1 MSELHTY
8 LTVDHNWLLVA
19 LVIVC
24 LLASAV
30 AAAALID
37 LHSKRKLLQQKSQ
50 LDTALETMEQGL
62 CMFDAEGRI
71 VLCNDRYAT
80 MMGLS
85 VPSLEGLSLLNLLI
99 KYRNSVGV
107 DTSDAEQ
114 VFARVLADAREGKS
128 TTKIIKTS
136 AGRTLRVNDQP
147 IGKGGGWVST
157 FDDIT
162 EWRQAQ
168 EQLKESEERY
178 RLLAEYSTDMIVI
191 VDRDGRRLYVSPA
204 CRTLLGYEPDE
215 MLQIHTLDSV
225 HPDEVPLVR
234 EVLANR
240 KTEGTLRYRMRQKD
254 GRYVWVEAAGGPKK
268 FAGEAPLHVTV
279 VRNIEERIAAEDRL
293 VQANKRLHALAD
305 EASKKSNQLEA
316 AIANI
321 SQGFCMFDVEQR
333 LLIHNDRYI
342 EMYGL
347 PRELIVPGC
356 TFRSILQYRK
366 TVGGFAG
373 DVDEFI
379 AQMSSAHAKGE
390 PHHATTRAKVGRT
403 IAVINHPVPDG
414 GWVAT
419 HEDITERKRAEAKIE
434 QLAHFDTLT
443 SLANRNLFRDKIEE
457 ALARWHRF
465 RAEFAI
471 FLLDLDKFKQVND
484 TFGHHAGDALL
495 QAVAARIRESIRE
508 VDLAARL
515 GGDEFALIISRG
527 TESLLDGSQTL
538 AARLIEG
545 IGVPFE
551 IEGQR
556 VIVGCSI
563 GIALAPKHGLQSD
576 QLLRNADLAL
586 YKSKNSGRNRFQ
598 VFSDELKAEADSRNE
613 LENDLRQ
620 AIWREEFSICYQ
632 PFVSLETGAVLGMEA
647 LARWHHPA
655 KGPIPP
661 DEFIPIAEEADLIG
675 RLGEWVLTK
684 ACHDAAKM
692 PDHFKIAVNISASQF
707 AKSNL
712 VDSVIFALVDSQLSP
727 ERLEIEITE
736 GVLLKETA
744 QNLET
749 LRQLQNLG
757 VSIALDDFGVGY
769 SSLSY
774 LTSFTFN
781 KVKIDRS
788 FVGKMG
794 MSEARAVIKSVVQLA
809 KTLKLSICAEGI
821 ETEEQLLDVKSLGV
835 EVGQGYLFGRPEP
848 LDKLQYHA
856 PLESKSTAA

>member
-1 MSELHTY
+1 MSQLHTY
-8 LTVDHNWLLVA
+8 VTADRDWLLFLLAV
-19 LVIVC
+19 VC

-37 LHSKRKLLQQKSQ
+37 LHSKRKLRQQKS
-50 LDTALETMEQGL
+50 LLGTALESMEQGL
-62 CMFDAEGRI
+62 CMFDADGRI
-71 VLCNDRYAT
+71 VLCNDRYAA

-85 VPSLEGLSLLNLLI
+85 VPSLKGLSLLNLLI
-99 KYRNSVGV
+99 KYRNSVGA
-107 DTSDAEQ
+107 DTGDAEQ

-136 AGRTLRVNDQP
+136 AGRTLRVSDQP
-147 IGKGGGWVST
+147 IAKRGGWVST

-178 RLLAEYSTDMIVI
+178 RLLAEYSTDMIMI
-191 VDRDGRRLYVSPA
+191 VDRDGHRLYVSPA
-204 CRTLLGYEPDE
+204 CRTLLGYEPEE
-215 MLQIHTLDSV
+215 MFQIHTLDSV
-225 HPDEVPLVR
+225 HPDDVPLVK
-234 EVLANR
+234 EELASR
-240 KTEGTLRYRMRQKD
+240 QTEGTLRYRMRHRD
-254 GRYVWVEAAGGPKK
+254 GRYVWIEAAGGPKK
-268 FAGEAPLHVTV
+268 FAGEAHLHVTV
-279 VRNIEERIAAEDRL
+279 VRNIEERIAAEERL
-293 VQANKRLHALAD
+293 IEANRQLHALAD
-305 EASKKSNQLEA
+305 EASKKSDQLEA

-321 SQGFCMFDVEQR
+321 SQGLCMFDAEQR
-333 LLIHNDRYI
+333 LLVHNGRYV

-356 TFRSILQYRK
+356 SFRSILQYRK
-366 TVGGFAG
+366 AVGYFPG

-379 AQMSSAHAKGE
+379 GLMSLAHAKGQ
-390 PHHATTRAKVGRT
+390 PHYATTQAGEGRT
-403 IAVINHPVPDG
+403 ISVINHPMPGG

-419 HEDITERKRAEAKIE
+419 HEDITERKTAEAKIE
-434 QLAHFDTLT
+434 QLAHFDALT
-443 SLANRNLFRDKIEE
+443 SLANRNLFREKIED
-457 ALARWHRF
+457 ALTHWHRF
-465 RAEFAI
+465 RGEFAI
-471 FLLDLDKFKQVND
+471 FLLDLDRFKQVND

-495 QAVAARIRESIRE
+495 QAVAARIRELIRE

-515 GGDEFALIISRG
+515 GGDEFALIIGPGR
-527 TESLLDGSQTL
+527 ESLLSGSQTL

-545 IGVPFE
+545 IGAPYE

-556 VIVGCSI
+556 VVVGCSI
-563 GIALAPKHGLQSD
+563 GIALAPEHGLQSD
-576 QLLRNADLAL
+576 QLLKNADLAL
-586 YKSKNSGRNRFQ
+586 YKSKNSGRNRFE

-620 AIWREEFSICYQ
+620 AIWREELSICYQ
-632 PFVSLETGAVLGMEA
+632 PFVSLETGEFLGMEA
-647 LARWHHPA
+647 LARWRHPT

-727 ERLEIEITE
+727 KRLEIEITE

-757 VSIALDDFGVGY
+757 VSIVLDDFGVGY

-809 KTLKLSICAEGI
+809 KTLHLSTCAEGI
-821 ETEEQLLDVKSLGV
+821 ETGEQLLDVKSLGV
-835 EVGQGYLFGRPEP
+835 EIGQGYLFGRPKP
-848 LDKLQYHA
+848 LDKLHYRA
-856 PLESKSTAA
+856 PLDGKSTAA